1 MRPTLF
7 FAACVMLLL
16 GACRPDD
23 NATPRTHPLQE
34 DLAGQEFSFKV
45 KSDEWVEQ
53 GVPGN
58 DTYGH
63 AVNKDVYILT
73 EGSVQ
78 NGTVRLYIRRG
89 PGNWAELPMLRG
101 QGAPEDVNWRFTY
114 GVNKV
119 RVMID
124 RNGEAFSA
132 PEQMHTFKV
141 VVFPS

>member
-1 MRPTLF
+1 MLF
-7 FAACVMLLL
+7 LAACALLLL
-16 GACRPDD
+16 GGCQADD

-34 DLAGQEFSFKV
+34 DLAGQEFSFKI

-58 DTYGH
+58 DTYGYS
-63 AVNKDVYILT
+63 VGKDVYILT
-73 EGSVQ
+73 AGSVA

-89 PGNWAELPMLRG
+89 PGNWAELPMLSS
-101 QGAPEDVNWRFTY
+101 QGAPEGVNWSFTY
-114 GVNKV
+114 EVDKV

-124 RNGEAFSA
+124 RSGEAFGA